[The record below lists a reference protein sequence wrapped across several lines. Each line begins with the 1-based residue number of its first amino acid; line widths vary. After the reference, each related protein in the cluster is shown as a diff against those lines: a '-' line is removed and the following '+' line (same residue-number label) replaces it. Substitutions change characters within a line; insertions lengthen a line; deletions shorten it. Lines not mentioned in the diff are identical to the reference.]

1 MVNPIKNVHGERL
14 DFTFHPGAPGATQL
28 AIIGH
33 GVTGHKDRPF
43 LVALAEGLRG
53 AGIPVLRVSWSGNAG
68 SEGRFADC
76 TISKEV
82 ADLGAVLDACAGYT
96 VTYVG
101 HSMGGAVGVLRAS
114 TDPRIRRLITLAG
127 MVNTRAFAEHHFGAL
142 TPGRD
147 LMWGK
152 PGCVLSPAYMDDL
165 CRLGSVVGQAAK
177 IAVPWLLV
185 HGNADTLVPLQ
196 DSRDALALARGP
208 TELVELDG
216 CDHIW
221 EPGFIPRMVATVVAW
236 CAKTEVAGAVRPA
249 LARRLAEAPED
260 TGIGERAI
268 AATRRELAAK
278 VDST

>member
-1 MVNPIKNVHGERL
+1 MVNQIKNVQGERL
-14 DFTFHPGAPGATQL
+14 DFTFHPGSPGATEL
-28 AIIGH
+28 VVIGH

-43 LVALAEGLRG
+43 LVALAEGLAG
-53 AGIPVLRVSWSGNAG
+53 AGIPALRVSWSGNAG

-82 ADLGAVLDACAGYT
+82 ADLGAVLDACAGFA

-114 TDPRIRRLITLAG
+114 PDRRIRRLISLAG

-165 CRLGSVVGQAAK
+165 RRIGSVVGQAAE

-196 DSRDALALARGP
+196 DSRDALARARGP

-216 CDHIW
+216 CDHVW
-221 EPGFIPRMVATVVAW
+221 EPSFTPRMVATVVAW
-236 CAKTEVAGAVRPA
+236 CVKTEVAGTVLPAV
-249 LARRLAEAPED
+249 ARRLAEAPVEK
-260 TGIGERAI
+260 GIGEGAI
-268 AATRRELAAK
+268 AATGPKLAAR
-278 VDST
+278 VDFT

>member
-1 MVNPIKNVHGERL
+1 MVNPLKNVHGERL
-14 DFTFHPGAPGATQL
+14 DFTFHPGAPGSTQL
-28 AIIGH
+28 VVIGH

-43 LVALAEGLRG
+43 LVALAEGLGG
-53 AGIPVLRVSWSGNAG
+53 AGIPALRVSWSGNAG

-82 ADLGAVLDACAGYT
+82 ADLGAVLDACAGYS

-101 HSMGGAVGVLRAS
+101 HSMGGAVGVLRAR

-127 MVNTRAFAEHHFGAL
+127 MVNTRAFADHHFGAL

-165 CRLGSVVGQAAK
+165 RRIGSVVGQAAE

-196 DSRDALALARGP
+196 DSRDALAQARGP
-208 TELVELDG
+208 TECVELDG
-216 CDHIW
+216 CDHVW

-236 CAKTEVAGAVRPA
+236 CVKTEVAGVVPPAV
-249 LARRLAEAPED
+249 ARRFTEA
-260 TGIGERAI
+260 
-268 AATRRELAAK
+268 L
-278 VDST
+278 

>member
-14 DFTFHPGAPGATQL
+14 DFTFHPGAPGAAQL
-28 AIIGH
+28 VIIGH

-43 LVALAEGLRG
+43 LVALAEGLAG
-53 AGIPVLRVSWSGNAG
+53 AGIPVLRISWSGNAG

-114 TDPRIRRLITLAG
+114 TDPRIRRLISLAG

-165 CRLGSVVGQAAK
+165 RRIGSVVGQAAE

-196 DSRDALALARGP
+196 DSRDALARARAL

-216 CDHIW
+216 CDHVS

-236 CAKTEVAGAVRPA
+236 CVKTEVAGAVPPA
-249 LARRLAEAPED
+249 VARRFTEAP
-260 TGIGERAI
+260 
-268 AATRRELAAK
+268 
-278 VDST
+278 